1 MTTDRRKLN
10 PQELAECAA
19 LKAEIAAHNAR
30 ALPGQRLTQEVLA
43 QELGMTQ
50 GNLSSHLNGKR
61 AISKEMAAKAALL
74 LGIQVEAFSPRL
86 SAEIAQMA
94 QAVQPPNNAAETAEA
109 AGRYQGTSKA
119 LPQVAVL
126 IGTALAEGRLTA
138 SDGEELRRMALHLIS
153 KNLNANTGYV
163 TVPTRLDGLADAALR
178 TAENG
183 ENPDDL
189 LKMLEKG
196 MSKQQPTEEPK
207 PHEVREKRTR

>member
-19 LKAEIAAHNAR
+19 LKAEIAAHNAQ
-30 ALPGQRLTQEVLA
+30 AQPGGRLTQEVLA

-94 QAVQPPNNAAETAEA
+94 QAVQLPKATEAAETV
-109 AGRYQGTSKA
+109 GRYKGTSTA
-119 LPQVAVL
+119 MPQIAAL

-153 KNLNANTGYV
+153 KNTAASGAV
-163 TVPTRLDGLADAALR
+163 EIPAHLDGLAEAALR
-178 TAENG
+178 AAEQGNNA
-183 ENPDDL
+183 EDL
-189 LKMLEKG
+189 LKMVGHGLNK
-196 MSKQQPTEEPK
+196 SQPKEGPQK
-207 PHEVREKRTR
+207 DGKRKASRS

>member
-19 LKAEIAAHNAR
+19 LKAEIAAHNAK
-30 ALPGQRLTQEVLA
+30 AQPGERLTQEVLA

-94 QAVQPPNNAAETAEA
+94 QAVQLPNATEA
-109 AGRYQGTSKA
+109 AVRYQGTSKA
-119 LPQVAVL
+119 MPQIAVL
-126 IGTALAEGRLTA
+126 IGTALADGRLT
-138 SDGEELRRMALHLIS
+138 STDGEELRRMALHLIS

-163 TVPTRLDGLADAALR
+163 TVPTRFDGLADAALR

-183 ENPDDL
+183 DNPDDL

-207 PHEVREKRTR
+207 AHEVREKRTR

>member
-1 MTTDRRKLN
+1 MTTERRKLN

-19 LKAEIAAHNAR
+19 LKAEIAAHNAK
-30 ALPGQRLTQEVLA
+30 AQPGKKLTQELLA

-61 AISKEMAAKAALL
+61 AISKEMAAKVALL

-86 SAEIAQMA
+86 AKEIALMA
-94 QAVQPPNNAAETAEA
+94 QAVKVQSGSDAAETT
-109 AGRYQGTSKA
+109 GQYQGSSRA
-119 LPQVAVL
+119 VPQVALL
-126 IGTALAEGRLTA
+126 ISDALTNGTLTA
-138 SDGEELRRMALHLIS
+138 TDGDELRRIALHLIK
-153 KNLNANTGYV
+153 KNLDANTGYV